1 MTLATNNEQDKR
13 DLAKKIAES
22 IHIYTECSTR
32 KKNRDEKGKSQTNF
46 ANNYTIIDIETTGL
60 DASYD
65 EIIEIGALK
74 VRDNQII
81 EKFNTFVKPKHEINE
96 FITELTGITNKML
109 ESAPNIQTAILNFN
123 NFLGDDLIIGHNV
136 NFDVNFIYDV
146 FIENYNK
153 PFKNNFIDT
162 MRFSRKLLPELKHHR
177 LKDMIEYF
185 SIKQEKSHRA
195 LDDCYSTFY
204 LYTALRKKASEIYSS
219 EQEFEKSFIKYKN
232 NDLKQITCESEVID
246 KTNPF
251 FNKICVFTGT
261 LEKMERK
268 TAAQLVV
275 NLGATCGN
283 TVTKSTNY
291 LILGNNDYN
300 PILKGKKSSKLLKA
314 ERYKLEGCDI
324 EIISEDVFYDM
335 LEN

>member
-13 DLAKKIAES
+13 DLARKIAES
-22 IHIYTECSTR
+22 IHIYIEYSTR
-32 KKNRDEKGKSQTNF
+32 KKNRDEKGKSQTTF

-74 VRDNQII
+74 IRDNKII
-81 EKFNTFVKPKHEINE
+81 KTFNTLVKPQQEIDE
-96 FITELTGITNKML
+96 FITELTGITNKMV
-109 ESAPNIQTAILNFN
+109 ENAPNIQTAILDFN
-123 NFLGDDLIIGHNV
+123 NFVDDDIIIGHNV
-136 NFDVNFIYDV
+136 NFDINFIYDV
-146 FIENYNK
+146 FTENYNK

-162 MRFSRKLLPELKHHR
+162 LRFSRKLLPELKHHR
-177 LKDMIEYF
+177 LKDMLEYF
-185 SIKQEKSHRA
+185 SIKQEKAHRA

-204 LYTALRKKASEIYSS
+204 LYIELRKKAWEVYNS
-219 EQEFEKSFIKYKN
+219 EQEFEKSFNQYKKY
-232 NDLKQITCESEVID
+232 DLKQITCKSEVID

-268 TAAQLVV
+268 AAAQLVV

-314 ERYKLEGCDI
+314 ERYKLEGYDI

-335 LEN
+335 LEG